1 MVSRRPRDTE
11 CVDDTTDLLT
21 RARAGD
27 ADALN
32 RLFDL
37 HIPLLRRWA
46 SGRLPRWARDAAD
59 TSDLVQE
66 TIIAT
71 LKNLDAFEPRGEGAL
86 QAYLRQAVLNRVR
99 NSLRRASRR
108 PASEPLESHVPDVR
122 TNPLEAVIG
131 HQTLERYEVGLQH
144 LKLEE
149 REAIVG
155 RVELGMSY
163 AELAAALGKPSAD
176 AARMAVVRALV
187 RLAGEMKHA
196 SP

>member
-1 MVSRRPRDTE
+1 V
-11 CVDDTTDLLT
+11 DLLT

-27 ADALN
+27 REALEA
-32 RLFDL
+32 LFDH
-37 HIPLLRRWA
+37 HIPPLRRWA

-66 TIIAT
+66 TVVAT
-71 LKNLDAFEPRGEGAL
+71 LKNLQHFEVRGAGAL

-99 NSLRRASRR
+99 NSMRSAARR
-108 PASEPLESHVPDVR
+108 PTSEPLESHVPDVR
-122 TNPLEAVIG
+122 TSPLEAVIG
-131 HQTLERYEVGLQH
+131 RQTLERYEAGLDR
-144 LKLEE
+144 LKPEE

-163 AELAAALGKPSAD
+163 AELAAALGKPSTD

-187 RLAGEMKHA
+187 RLAGEMNRVT
-196 SP
+196 